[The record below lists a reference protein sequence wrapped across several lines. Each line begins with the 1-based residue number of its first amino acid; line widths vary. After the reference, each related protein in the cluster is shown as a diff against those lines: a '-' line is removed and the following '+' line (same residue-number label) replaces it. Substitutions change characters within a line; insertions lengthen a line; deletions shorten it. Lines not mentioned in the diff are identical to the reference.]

1 MTNIQNACV
10 LLIRELYKTET
21 VGGDI
26 HIVTDDANV
35 TDDDLEWA
43 QQYIALRKKNETDT
57 GRLELAILA
66 VLRLMTESE
75 RLECVEKA

>member
-43 QQYIALRKKNETDT
+43 QQYIALRKKNETDA

>member
-10 LLIRELYKTET
+10 LLIRELYKTEPT
-21 VGGDI
+21 GGDL

-43 QQYIALRKKNETDT
+43 TQFIALRKKSDT

-75 RLECVEKA
+75 RLECVEIA

>member
-1 MTNIQNACV
+1 MNNIQNACV

>member
-10 LLIRELYKTET
+10 LLIRELYKTESA
-21 VGGDI
+21 GGDI

-43 QQYIALRKKNETDT
+43 TQFIALRKKNETDT
-57 GRLELAILA
+57 GRLELAILS

>member
-43 QQYIALRKKNETDT
+43 QQYIALRKKNETDA
-57 GRLELAILA
+57 GRLELAILS

>member
-10 LLIRELYKTET
+10 LLIRELYKTESA
-21 VGGDI
+21 GGDI

-43 QQYIALRKKNETDT
+43 GQYIALRKKNETDT

-75 RLECVEKA
+75 RLECVEIA

>member
-10 LLIRELYKTET
+10 LLIRELYKTEP

-26 HIVTDDANV
+26 HVVTDDANV

-43 QQYIALRKKNETDT
+43 AQFIVLRKKNETDA
-57 GRLELAILA
+57 GRLELAILS

>member
-10 LLIRELYKTET
+10 LLIRELYKTEPT
-21 VGGDI
+21 GGDL

-43 QQYIALRKKNETDT
+43 EQYIAIRKKNETDT

-75 RLECVEKA
+75 RLECVETA